1 MSTQNPLTA
10 LHMLTIR
17 NTNKTPEGIA
27 LRLRRNFDSD
37 EKYEK
42 RSNEY
47 QNYLIGRNYSHH

>member
-1 MSTQNPLTA
+1 
-10 LHMLTIR
+10 MLTIR

>member
-37 EKYEK
+37 EKYE
-42 RSNEY
+42 
-47 QNYLIGRNYSHH
+47 